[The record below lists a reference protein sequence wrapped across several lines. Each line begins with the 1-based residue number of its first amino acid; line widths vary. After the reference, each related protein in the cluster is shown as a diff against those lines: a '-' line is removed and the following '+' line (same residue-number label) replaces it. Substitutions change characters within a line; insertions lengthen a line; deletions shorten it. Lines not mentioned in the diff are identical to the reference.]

1 MFILDNNMPKHL
13 HYFSLTYRDRLY
25 QEILKMYPLVL
36 KNYLSLGIE
45 YDKKKISERES
56 VPSGSKASCQKLTI

>member
-25 QEILKMYPLVL
+25 QEILKIYPLVL

-45 YDKKKISERES
+45 YDKKNK
-56 VPSGSKASCQKLTI
+56 